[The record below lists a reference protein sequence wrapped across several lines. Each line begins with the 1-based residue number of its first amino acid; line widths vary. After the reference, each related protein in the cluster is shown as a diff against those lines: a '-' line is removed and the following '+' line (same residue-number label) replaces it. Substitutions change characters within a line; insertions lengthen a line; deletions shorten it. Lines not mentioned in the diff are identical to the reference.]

1 MVMQFTPEGGTPATT
16 APREK
21 RFSEETLRRAALRR
35 EESRAVKAYLEDV
48 KEGRTR
54 RRPDMYHRHLDS
66 ANARLASGDLTV
78 LEEVRLR
85 QRRQELISK
94 IAAADEK
101 VNHEPGFVE
110 HGKAWAERNGVSR
123 AALRE
128 FGVTARVLRDAGIT
142 K

>member
-1 MVMQFTPEGGTPATT
+1 MQFTPEGGTSATT
-16 APREK
+16 NTTEK

-48 KEGRTR
+48 RSGRTR

-66 ANARLASGDLTV
+66 VNARLEAGGLKV

-85 QRRQELISK
+85 QRRQELTAA
-94 IAAADEK
+94 IAAADER
-101 VNHEPGFVE
+101 VDHEPGFIE
-110 HGKAWAERNGVSR
+110 YGKAWAERNGVSR